1 MLLTPILQA
10 SPNFL
15 AQWVPLIFIM
25 AVVYFLMIRPQQK
38 KAKEQKS
45 FMDDLAKGDFVATG
59 SGIVGKITKI
69 DGKTIQIETAEKTH
83 IDVISSTVNKEM
95 TDFLNAGEKG

>member
-1 MLLTPILQA
+1 MLYTTILQA

-38 KAKEQKS
+38 KAKSQTA
-45 FMDDLAKGDFVATG
+45 FMDELSKGDLVATG

-69 DGKTIQIETAEKTH
+69 EGKIIRIETAGKTH
-83 IDVISSTVNKEM
+83 IDVIASTVNREM
-95 TDFLNAGEKG
+95 SEFLNTGEE

>member
-1 MLLTPILQA
+1 MLFTPILQA

-45 FMDDLAKGDFVATG
+45 FMDDFSKRRFC
-59 SGIVGKITKI
+59 SYW
-69 DGKTIQIETAEKTH
+69 
-83 IDVISSTVNKEM
+83 
-95 TDFLNAGEKG
+95 

>member
-1 MLLTPILQA
+1 
-10 SPNFL
+10 
-15 AQWVPLIFIM
+15 
-25 AVVYFLMIRPQQK
+25 
-38 KAKEQKS
+38 
-45 FMDDLAKGDFVATG
+45 MDDLAKGDFVATG

-69 DGKTIQIETAEKTH
+69 DGKTIQIETAGKTH

>member
-1 MLLTPILQA
+1 MLYISALQV
-10 SPNFL
+10 SSGFL

-38 KAKEQKS
+38 KAKEQQAFLNS
-45 FMDDLAKGDFVATG
+45 LSKGDQVATG

-69 DGKTIQIETAEKTH
+69 EGNLIRIETAGKTH
-83 IDVISSTVNKEM
+83 IDVIASTVNKEM
-95 TDFLNAGEKG
+95 SEYLNKGNE

>member
-1 MLLTPILQA
+1 MLFTPILQA

-45 FMDDLAKGDFVATG
+45 FMDALAKGDFVATG

-69 DGKTIQIETAEKTH
+69 DGKTIQIETAGKTH